1 MSREYNDVERIDAM
15 SRLRQYVKD
24 NPVFRTQ
31 VENFGDI
38 LPEIEIVHTLY
49 GRVAN
54 VSFSAEVTDWH
65 GRNDSR
71 LGQLWK
77 KAKIDK
83 SSMICAIIFTFTFP
97 YNSKK
102 FTLFQTSIHPK
113 ITNALD
119 NADDKEIARNMAA
132 QLSRNQAYSARISQ
146 VIRQPVT
153 NVQTRRQHTP
163 EELHYA
169 QDRRD
174 EAVARAAR
182 RRAVEQQRV
191 AGLRPAAEVQ
201 QDQEQR
207 RREQRE
213 RWENGQRLRAE
224 IQHNN
229 IMSAEGF
236 VCCMIFGCAI
246 LIARTVIGC

>member
-1 MSREYNDVERIDAM
+1 
-15 SRLRQYVKD
+15 
-24 NPVFRTQ
+24 
-31 VENFGDI
+31 
-38 LPEIEIVHTLY
+38 
-49 GRVAN
+49 
-54 VSFSAEVTDWH
+54 
-65 GRNDSR
+65 
-71 LGQLWK
+71 
-77 KAKIDK
+77 
-83 SSMICAIIFTFTFP
+83 MICAIIFTFTFP

-119 NADDKEIARNMAA
+119 NADDEEIARNMAA

-153 NVQTRRQHTP
+153 NVQTRRQYTP
-163 EELHYA
+163 EELQYA
-169 QDRRD
+169 QQRRD

-182 RRAVEQQRV
+182 QRAVEQQRV
-191 AGLRPAAEVQ
+191 AALRPAAEVE
-201 QDQEQR
+201 QEQR

-224 IQHNN
+224 IQDNN
-229 IMSAEGF
+229 IMSAEGL